1 MAAVWALDGV
11 DEPDTEALLWRA
23 LGDRDETVRAS
34 AASSLIR
41 RDPRR
46 PAGPLLAAL
55 RQSEPGTV
63 VASAAGTPTAEEIVR
78 FDLAQLKSVDVVP
91 TLVEALA
98 SGAAELRHRVVRR
111 LGQTRDPRALA
122 PLTAALTDAD
132 QQVRDAAP
140 FALIWFGE
148 AAAAALI
155 DASQNGD
162 EQMRSHAIGSL
173 GYVDGGEAAANRV
186 LDGVLHDPSRR
197 VRRDARDAVLQL
209 QEVLEPRLTQISRS
223 GTRQERSRARQL
235 LRFLRRRAR
244 QRQRMTKAM
253 QGAPWRKSLFLLTS
267 VPCAVFVLTLE
278 HFRMRA
284 RDRRRTGRR

>member
-1 MAAVWALDGV
+1 
-11 DEPDTEALLWRA
+11 
-23 LGDRDETVRAS
+23 
-34 AASSLIR
+34 
-41 RDPRR
+41 
-46 PAGPLLAAL
+46 
-55 RQSEPGTV
+55 
-63 VASAAGTPTAEEIVR
+63 
-78 FDLAQLKSVDVVP
+78 
-91 TLVEALA
+91 
-98 SGAAELRHRVVRR
+98 
-111 LGQTRDPRALA
+111 
-122 PLTAALTDAD
+122 
-132 QQVRDAAP
+132 
-140 FALIWFGE
+140 
-148 AAAAALI
+148 
-155 DASQNGD
+155 
-162 EQMRSHAIGSL
+162 
-173 GYVDGGEAAANRV
+173 
-186 LDGVLHDPSRR
+186 LHDPSRS